1 MSLVRVRSLLVT
13 VLGLIASIQAS
24 NASALG
30 LMEAYEAA
38 LQNDANYRAAYF
50 DNQAGQQ
57 FKVIGRSN
65 LLPNVSANYSV
76 NRNNADITTE
86 RFNTED
92 TEHRSYKSVV
102 GSIQLRQPLFNLDGM
117 ARYRQGIAQ
126 TNYSDA
132 QFDARKQELMV
143 RLVGVYASAKY
154 AEDQLALAVAQRD
167 AFAEQRKANDRMFAK
182 GEGTRT
188 DMLETQAKFDLAE
201 TQVLEAQDNLTN
213 ARNALVAMVGME
225 ITTLDSLAE
234 GFRVQAMQPESF
246 EEWKAIA
253 LVQNPEIIA
262 LRYTVESAKQEVNK
276 NRAGHAPRLDAVAS
290 VVHNSSDTT
299 STFNQTADTRSLGLQ
314 LTIPLYS
321 GGSVTALT
329 SQAMS
334 NYEKAQAELDGK
346 IDQVLIELR
355 KQFNLTLSS
364 RLRIDA
370 LVKSVNSGEVLV
382 VATKKS
388 VSGGIRTNF
397 NVLDAQ
403 QQLYEAKRDLA
414 LARYSY
420 LLSYLRLRSA
430 AGTATVAD
438 LQNIAAYFVT
448 AREP

>member
-1 MSLVRVRSLLVT
+1 MPAVQNRPLLAS
-13 VLGLIASIQAS
+13 VLGVIALFQIS

-57 FKVIGRSN
+57 FKEIGLSN

-76 NRNNADITTE
+76 NRNNADVTTE
-86 RFNTED
+86 RFSVES
-92 TEHRSYKSVV
+92 TEHRSYKSEV
-102 GSIQLRQPLFNLDGM
+102 GSIQLRQPIVNLDGV
-117 ARYRQGIAQ
+117 ARYRQGVAQ
-126 TNYSDA
+126 TKYSDT
-132 QFDARKQELMV
+132 QFVARKQELMV

-154 AEDQLALAVAQRD
+154 AEDQLALAIAQRD
-167 AFAEQRKANDRMFAK
+167 AFAEQRKANDRMFTK

-201 TQVLEAQDNLTN
+201 TQVLEANDNLTN

-225 ITTLDSLAE
+225 ITVLDSLAE
-234 GFRVQAMQPESF
+234 GFSVQAMQPESY

-253 LVQNPEIIA
+253 LAQNPEVAA
-262 LRYTVESAKQEVNK
+262 LRYSVEVAQQEVNK
-276 NRAGHAPRLDAVAS
+276 NRAGHAPRLDAIAS
-290 VVHNSSDTT
+290 VVHNTSDTT
-299 STFNQTADTRSLGLQ
+299 ATFNQTSDTRSLGLQ

-329 SQAMS
+329 SQAIS
-334 NYEKAQAELDGK
+334 NHEKAQAELDGK
-346 IDQVLIELR
+346 INQVLIELR

-382 VATKKS
+382 LATKKS

-403 QQLYEAKRDLA
+403 QQLFEAKRDLA

-438 LQNIAAYFVT
+438 LQNIASYFVT
-448 AREP
+448 AR